1 MEQSHQSISRTVG
14 QHLQPLPMYPSI
26 AQRDHERLTLTERDV
41 TNKQHPKSWKVT
53 SCSTSCTKWKPRNDG
68 GASGCAANCRT
79 CGDKSG
85 VRCAAAG
92 ADGGSGS
99 DGVAKCVAAPAPAAA
114 TPGTARPCPRPAG
127 DWSCNAGPCAAAGAP
142 GGAGRGMAEAAG
154 DRVAEKCASTP
165 RRGGGL
171 EKLLGR

>member
-79 CGDKSG
+79 CG

-99 DGVAKCVAAPAPAAA
+99 DGMAKCVAAPAPAAA

-127 DWSCNAGPCAAAGAP
+127 DWSFNAGPGAAAGAP

-165 RRGGGL
+165 RRGGGSG
-171 EKLLGR
+171 EIAR